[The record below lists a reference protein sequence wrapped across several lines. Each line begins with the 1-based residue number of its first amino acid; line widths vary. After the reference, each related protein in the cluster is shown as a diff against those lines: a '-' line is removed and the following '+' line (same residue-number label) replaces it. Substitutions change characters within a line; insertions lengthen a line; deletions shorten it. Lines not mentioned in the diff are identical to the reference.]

1 MTILWV
7 CVTIAIWGTTIIH
20 ACNILS
26 KESDNDNS

>member
-20 ACNILS
+20 ACELLT
-26 KESDNDNS
+26 KEDKL